1 MATLGVSDLHQSQEK
16 NSDLWAAVKL
26 PATQHSSWSVLAT
39 RPATAGSSSADYFY
53 IELFQM
59 TNFVPVNASWCWKK
73 TLCTFLIDEEDRDT
87 SGKTNDLL
95 EEARE
100 RKRALQGKHNHF

>member
-59 TNFVPVNASWCWKK
+59 TNFVPVKASV
-73 TLCTFLIDEEDRDT
+73 LEEDFMYLFNRRR
-87 SGKTNDLL
+87 GQGHF
-95 EEARE
+95 RE
-100 RKRALQGKHNHF
+100 NK